1 MAYLNLSKP
10 KDMEYRIEM
19 SSQAPIGL
27 TIMEKLIGLLLI
39 AVGALWFYVSYINM
53 PSVPV
58 VFLALAAVIIGIGVL
73 LVIAKFE

>member
-1 MAYLNLSKP
+1 
-10 KDMEYRIEM
+10 MEIRVEM

-27 TIMEKLIGLLLI
+27 TIMEKLIGLILI
-39 AVGALWFYVSYINM
+39 AVGALWFYVSYVNL

-58 VFLALAAVIIGIGVL
+58 VFLALAAVLVGIGVL